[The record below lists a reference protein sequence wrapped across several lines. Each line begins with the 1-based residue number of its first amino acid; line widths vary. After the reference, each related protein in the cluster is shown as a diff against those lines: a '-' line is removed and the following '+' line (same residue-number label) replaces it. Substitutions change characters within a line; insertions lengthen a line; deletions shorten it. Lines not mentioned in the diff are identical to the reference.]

1 MDFGAIG
8 AGGGAGGTVVATG
21 AGGAALALESTLDAL
36 AAAAAATETTLAAMA
51 ADVADLRTQLLASG
65 IVNGWTSTLY
75 TPLPDGGQMVT
86 GATKCGSVFGQN
98 GHGASAYLQI
108 YSVAAL
114 ADLATAKPLTTTS
127 ALVTVGSV
135 GSPTIPT
142 GGIDAPLGLCAVW
155 STSQTS
161 YVEPTGTNTGFCF
174 VLWN

>member
-1 MDFGAIG
+1 MNWLSYI
-8 AGGGAGGTVVATG
+8 AGKLQELLAGTG
-21 AGGAALALESTLDAL
+21 SIPVTFAGNP
-36 AAAAAATETTLAAMA
+36 ATETTLAAMA
-51 ADVADLRTQLLASG
+51 ADVDDLRTQLLASG

-86 GATKCGSVFGQN
+86 GASKCGSVFGQN
-98 GHGASAYLQI
+98 GHGASAYLQV

-155 STSQTS
+155 STSPTS
-161 YVEPTGTNTGFCF
+161 YAEPTGTNTGFCF